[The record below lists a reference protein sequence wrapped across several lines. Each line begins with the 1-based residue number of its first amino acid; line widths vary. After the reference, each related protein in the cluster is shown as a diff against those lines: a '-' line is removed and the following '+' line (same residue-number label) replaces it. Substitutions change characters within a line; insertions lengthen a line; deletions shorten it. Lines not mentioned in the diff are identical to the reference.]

1 MKKIISNAFAITF
14 AIVLLKASSSVQ
26 SVIFIWLMVVFLVA
40 IAYFVIYKAIS
51 KKLQNTFI
59 KIVTTSILC
68 VGLYGIIIS
77 LYIGYIHTMPPTSK
91 TLLENK
97 AIRKVLD
104 DIDLDKYNKDL
115 FLYDYSELAQQYRD
129 DLKRAYK
136 EDLSFLQKKQIWD
149 NYVRLIISIDKSKWI
164 LNRDIDKI
172 DYQGITYRYLLS
184 IYKNNSYSL
193 GQSGFL
199 ITKLDSSGKKSV
211 DYKKI
216 DFTKLPKTTYQIK
229 KDKEYLLVTIP
240 YIAKSILIKQTDKK
254 YIDDVVRYF
263 DIIHKSL
270 IENSKFLKEELP
282 NEQIH

>member
-129 DLKRAYK
+129 DLKTVYK

-193 GQSGFL
+193 GQSSFL
-199 ITKLDSSGKKSV
+199 ITKLDNLGKKSV